1 MDGAFTSNPVTSTVS
16 HIYSNNLNLRG
27 VDMQSVHE
35 FVPYIN
41 SQIAF
46 YKKSVAYKPPH
57 VQSIY
62 QSNIDNLE
70 GLLRA
75 ISECNTNQS
84 DTHPHDQTHSSIDD
98 AVFKFSTDIA
108 KQDLSQ
114 LPPELLENLGI
125 SESSKSEML
134 IINLIN
140 KATDKQ
146 MSLQV
151 LMVAI
156 YKESGEI
163 TDKTQLNNKLIR
175 MIRKGQLYS
184 VAKGVYSTENIELLS
199 GILPLDDDEN
209 DV

>member
-1 MDGAFTSNPVTSTVS
+1 MSS
-16 HIYSNNLNLRG
+16 L
-27 VDMQSVHE
+27 HE
-35 FVPYIN
+35 FIPFIKGQIRFHTKSLPY
-41 SQIAF
+41 
-46 YKKSVAYKPPH
+46 KSTRT
-57 VQSIY
+57 QEIY
-62 QSNIDNLE
+62 QSNIDNFN
-70 GLLRA
+70 GLLTA
-75 ISECNTNQS
+75 ISEAGQNQATPSPHQRDSNTE
-84 DTHPHDQTHSSIDD
+84 D

-140 KATDKQ
+140 KAADKQ

-175 MIRKGQLYS
+175 MIKKGQLYS
-184 VAKGVYSTENIELLS
+184 VAKGVYSTENIDLLN
-199 GILPLDDDEN
+199 GILPVDDEE
-209 DV
+209 

>member
-1 MDGAFTSNPVTSTVS
+1 MKTIHD
-16 HIYSNNLNLRG
+16 
-27 VDMQSVHE
+27 

-46 YKKSVAYKPPH
+46 YKKSAPFKSQH
-57 VQSIY
+57 VQGIY
-62 QSNIDNLE
+62 QDNIDKLE
-70 GLLRA
+70 GLLQA
-75 ISECNTNQS
+75 ISQDEANQLNLNAVNANA
-84 DTHPHDQTHSSIDD
+84 HD

-114 LPPELLENLGI
+114 LPKELLENLGI

-140 KATDKQ
+140 KAADKQ

-175 MIRKGQLYS
+175 MIKKGQLYS
-184 VAKGVYSTENIELLS
+184 VAKGVYSTENIDLLN
-199 GILPLDDDEN
+199 GIIPDEDDD
-209 DV
+209 DLLLP